1 MNNAKAIVKQYRV
14 TRGCLLAVLL
24 AVVFLTAFLVR
35 EIRYMLAIYAVALLA
50 ARMIRVHL
58 YQKYITSILTVECD
72 PVKYKAVLEEGKILS
87 RSAMESVLAAY
98 YTGDYQSTVDIC
110 CRQLQDK
117 KAAKHKCFY
126 LSFLARV
133 YFTVGDEDKLR
144 SVCEAFEHTVSA
156 SPKEEQL
163 RRDHLAFRF
172 YSLYL
177 QEDFAACKA
186 LSEACL
192 ADQGHMSTPFQ
203 EGHTRFT
210 YGISCYKCGDP
221 DTARQQLALV
231 AEKLPL
237 FPLAGISRQY
247 LEAMESG
254 REYRPEFVDLLP
266 TEGFTMPQ
274 HDALIKRVRII
285 RITGAVVAVAAAI
298 GAAAIV
304 LLSGGKHDAR
314 IRAAVA
320 AVYDEFEVAGV
331 LDVAYDDQPVTTVCV
346 CDTAQDGLIVGMLYT
361 YEDTETVYL
370 YTAYTNIE
378 VGRVHYMETIPEGY
392 MLAFGLYEDTADIP
406 ADAYQ
411 TTEIEVDGN
420 TGYFSVLTVYPDESV
435 TE

>member
-1 MNNAKAIVKQYRV
+1 MNDVKAIVKQYRV

-144 SVCEAFEHTVSA
+144 SVCEAFERTVSA

-192 ADQGHMSTPFQ
+192 ADQGYMSTPFQ

-210 YGISCYKCGDP
+210 YGVSCYKCGDP
-221 DTARQQLALV
+221 DTARQQFALV

-237 FPLAGISRQY
+237 FPMAGISRQY

-266 TEGFTMPQ
+266 TEGFAMPQ
-274 HDALIKRVRII
+274 
-285 RITGAVVAVAAAI
+285 
-298 GAAAIV
+298 
-304 LLSGGKHDAR
+304 HDAR

-361 YEDTETVYL
+361 NEDTETVYL

-378 VGRVHYMETIPEGY
+378 VGRVHYMQTVPEGY